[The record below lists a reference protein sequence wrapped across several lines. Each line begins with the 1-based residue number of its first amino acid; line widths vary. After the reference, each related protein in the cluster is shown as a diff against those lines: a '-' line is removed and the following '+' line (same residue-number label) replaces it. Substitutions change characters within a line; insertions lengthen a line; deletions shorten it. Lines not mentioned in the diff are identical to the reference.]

1 MMLILIPSTQNFWLS
16 ECTEIPILTATFGLL
31 AAFAWW
37 KKNPSFTFRPPKN
50 NSAFITFVKY
60 VLAPIILPLV
70 PKIARVEVDP
80 DSFHRLRQLK
90 GKRVILTPNHAEA
103 TEPYVMF
110 QLSKLLG
117 EEFNYLTAREVFDM
131 YFPAGRL
138 LQAMGA
144 YSVIRGM
151 PDKNVLRTT
160 TEILVEGKHW
170 LVIFP
175 EGVAVGLS
183 DNLMPFQPGIGQLAF
198 RAYEDLARKDG
209 DVHLYFVP
217 MAIKMIYLHPTGNAI
232 DHALQHLEKKLL
244 SNGAGQDAPPQ
255 ERLLRIG
262 EALLDS
268 TEKMY
273 GVQQPAD
280 TGLSDRISY
289 MKEMIISRTAQAL
302 DIQERPGQILQDRI
316 RDLINAL
323 DQIIHRKAGE
333 KSNDEQLQ
341 RQKRSE
347 AQILRE
353 RLETAV
359 NFMALDDW
367 YLDQPITTE
376 RFMDIIGLM
385 EREVF
390 NTRRFWGLRKAVVR
404 VGEPLDLKDY
414 ADQYRTNK
422 KSALQEISGALES
435 AVRAMLRDL
444 SGLCKP
450 LQHLKPG
457 SEKRSR

>member
-1 MMLILIPSTQNFWLS
+1 MLMLLPWAHNSWLSACAGIPS
-16 ECTEIPILTATFGLL
+16 LTATFGLITAL
-31 AAFAWW
+31 ALW
-37 KKNPSFTFRPPKN
+37 KRNPSFAFRPPKN
-50 NSAFITFVKY
+50 NSTFIAFVKY

-70 PKIARVEVDP
+70 PKIARVEMDP
-80 DSFHRLRQLK
+80 DSFDRLRRLK

-117 EEFNYLTAREVFDM
+117 EEFNYLTAREVFDA

-183 DNLMPFQPGIGQLAF
+183 DNLMPFQPGIGQFAF

-217 MAIKMIYLHPTGNAI
+217 MAIKMIYLHPMGNAI
-232 DHALQHLEKKLL
+232 DRALQHLEEKLL
-244 SNGAGQDAPPQ
+244 SSGTGRGTTPQ

-273 GVQQPAD
+273 GVQQSAD
-280 TGLSDRISY
+280 TGLSDRINY
-289 MKEMIISRTAQAL
+289 MKELIISRTAQAL
-302 DIQERPGQILQDRI
+302 DIQERPGQILPDRI

-323 DQIIHRKAGE
+323 DQIIYRKASE
-333 KSNDEQLQ
+333 QSDNEQLQ
-341 RQKRSE
+341 RQKRSD
-347 AQILRE
+347 AQMLRE
-353 RLETAV
+353 RLETAI
-359 NFMALDDW
+359 NFMALDEW
-367 YLDQPITTE
+367 YLDQPMTTE

-390 NTRRFWGLRKAVVR
+390 GTRRFWGLRKAVVR

-414 ADQYRTNK
+414 ADRYRKNK
-422 KSALQEISGALES
+422 KSALQEISWTLES

-444 SGLCKP
+444 SGLCRP
-450 LQHLKPG
+450 C
-457 SEKRSR
+457 SS